1 MISDLEK
8 AKEEQERKRE
18 LWREQQKARV
28 GAPLPGRPMAAKAP
42 EPGEVAPG
50 AELPAGRSPRAITAR
65 LRAEQTKA
73 AKEKAALAEAV
84 PGGEVL
90 ARAEE
95 LKKTVERLKNIYRL
109 VNGAAGVTVVGLIL
123 VFLVMNTQL
132 IFGNWLKASRYIP
145 KLELPEIIII
155 GLLDVLVLAIL
166 FIIFVAIYA
175 MIYPFRFGW
184 ILFSPFKFTE

>member
-28 GAPLPGRPMAAKAP
+28 GAPVPGRPMAAKAP

-65 LRAEQTKA
+65 
-73 AKEKAALAEAV
+73 V
-84 PGGEVL
+84 
-90 ARAEE
+90 RAEE